1 LLKKSVILSI
11 DLSIKA
17 DNKTYTVYINN
28 AYVLMDKE
36 QENVIGIYT
45 YGDLK
50 DTRDLINSS
59 YHEI

>member
-1 LLKKSVILSI
+1 
-11 DLSIKA
+11 
-17 DNKTYTVYINN
+17 
-28 AYVLMDKE
+28 MDKE

-59 YHEI
+59 CHET